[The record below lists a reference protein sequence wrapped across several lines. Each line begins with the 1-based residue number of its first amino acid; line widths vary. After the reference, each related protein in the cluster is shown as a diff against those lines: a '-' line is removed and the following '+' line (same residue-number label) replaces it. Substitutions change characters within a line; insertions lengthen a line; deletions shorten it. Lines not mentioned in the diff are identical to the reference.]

1 MYLALGC
8 AGAVTSL
15 MIGRRGDRD
24 RLPGVDLEGKGRG
37 ANGQCKMF
45 TRHR

>member
-15 MIGRRGDRD
+15 MIGRIGDREG
-24 RLPGVDLEGKGRG
+24 LPGINLEGKCGG

-45 TRHR
+45 TRH